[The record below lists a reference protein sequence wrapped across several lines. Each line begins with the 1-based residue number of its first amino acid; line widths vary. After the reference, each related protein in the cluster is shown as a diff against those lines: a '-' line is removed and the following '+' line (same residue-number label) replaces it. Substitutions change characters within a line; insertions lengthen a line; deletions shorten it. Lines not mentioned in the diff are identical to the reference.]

1 MFSLNNLFIF
11 QENLAL
17 ILSNLQRK
25 KENEEKSF
33 LESQSK
39 IYFELFPESKKT
51 EKDKNEIRKP
61 RKETSFSVFRDP
73 SRLLEEDSDLEA
85 TRHISKSHRDRDDF
99 RDATFSRNAD
109 FLILQF
115 EEERRSK
122 VDRKVLQRK
131 LRLDQVVES
140 IR

>member
-1 MFSLNNLFIF
+1 LFSLNNLFIF

-39 IYFELFPESKKT
+39 IYSELFPESKKT

-61 RKETSFSVFRDP
+61 RKETSFSVFRDS

-85 TRHISKSHRDRDDF
+85 TRHISKSNRDRDDC
-99 RDATFSRNAD
+99 RDAALSRNAD

-131 LRLDQVVES
+131 LRLDQVVEI

>member
-1 MFSLNNLFIF
+1 MFSLNNRFIF

-39 IYFELFPESKKT
+39 IYSELFPESKKT

-73 SRLLEEDSDLEA
+73 SQLLEEDSDLEA